1 MYSIFLPF
9 GAVVVDL
16 CNVFVYFKYDFW
28 LLGGA
33 TALFALFP
41 LFVASFLLYS
51 RWTRLKQA
59 TIFIGFLQSGTQ
71 LLFQTTLLIR
81 FWDEFSGVLIEYGT
95 LRKPQYTIILVSCVF
110 SSLVVAKSARECHF
124 LSQDP
129 HQDLH
134 VRLSHFRATP
144 FFLLHTSYRAI
155 SLGLVAAFLPVWAWC
170 IIIAVLLTANFIIAY
185 KIFDLSGLFS
195 LITSFT
201 AILTPSLYPTDQAI
215 HISLLG
221 RFHIMNSVAT
231 TAVIV
236 IAAFTTNNVT
246 QDNLVWTPSV
256 GLNASLS
263 DTVIANT
270 SYTMINA
277 TLSDT
282 QFNASSPII
291 CPPVPSTTPLLLT
304 HGVLPPILV
313 ASLAYIFI
321 VVVVM
326 GLVRP
331 AFLELPKSHQ
341 SSRQESLR
349 KSPIIENGDKFSVIE
364 EAEEHILLTKDKQEK
379 EVSFTKD
386 NQEKE
391 VSFTKDNRKST
402 IFFEADFSD
411 FRESKETQL

>member
-81 FWDEFSGVLIEYGT
+81 FWDEFNGVLIEYGT
-95 LRKPQYTIILVSCVF
+95 LRSPQYTIILVSCVF
-110 SSLVVAKSARECHF
+110 ASFVVAKSARECHF

-129 HQDLH
+129 HKDLH

-155 SLGLVAAFLPVWAWC
+155 SLGLVCAFLPVWAWC
-170 IIIAVLLTANFIIAY
+170 IIIAVLLSTNFIIAY
-185 KIFDLSGLFS
+185 KIFDHSGLFS
-195 LITSFT
+195 LMTSFT
-201 AILTPSLYPTDQAI
+201 AILTPSLYPTDHAV

-221 RFHIMNSVAT
+221 RFHILNSVAT

-236 IAAFTTNNVT
+236 IAAFTTNSVT
-246 QDNLVWTPSV
+246 QDNLVWTPTT
-256 GLNASLS
+256 GLRNASAS
-263 DTVIANT
+263 DTVVANT
-270 SYTMINA
+270 SYTIVNE
-277 TLSDT
+277 TLSDHL
-282 QFNASSPII
+282 QLNASSNPLN
-291 CPPVPSTTPLLLT
+291 CPPVPSTTPILLT
-304 HGVLPPILV
+304 YGVLPPILV
-313 ASLAYIFI
+313 ASLAYILI
-321 VVVVM
+321 VVVIM

-331 AFLELPKSHQ
+331 AFLELPVSHQ
-341 SSRQESLR
+341 SSRQESTS
-349 KSPIIENGDKFSVIE
+349 KSPIIEKRDKCSVIE
-364 EAEEHILLTKDKQEK
+364 ETEEHAQT
-379 EVSFTKD
+379 TKD
-386 NQEKE
+386 NQESE
-391 VSFTKDNRKST
+391 EQVSLLIDKRKSN
-402 IFFEADFSD
+402 ILFEAEFRDFV
-411 FRESKETQL
+411 ESNETQL